1 MLLSGRLLGIFRLF
15 HGFRD
20 GASSLGL
27 GVPGV
32 FFFWCSSGLKVW
44 LSRFGDRFQD
54 FGGASVVQAF
64 ISLGHR
70 RSGFRL

>member
-32 FFFWCSSGLKVW
+32 FFFGAVLGL
-44 LSRFGDRFQD
+44 RFGFRD
-54 FGGASVVQAF
+54 SE
-64 ISLGHR
+64 I
-70 RSGFRL
+70 GFRILVELR